1 MKKSFA
7 LIICMLLGL
16 AVLAGCGGQ
25 TAQPVESAAAAQ
37 GGATVQQ
44 KELTEQELQTLS
56 LYFVS

>member
-7 LIICMLLGL
+7 FIICMLLGL

-44 KELTEQELQTLS
+44 KELTDQ
-56 LYFVS
+56 

>member
-25 TAQPVESAAAAQ
+25 TAQPSKARQLRRAVLLCS
-37 GGATVQQ
+37 
-44 KELTEQELQTLS
+44 KKS
-56 LYFVS
+56 